1 MKTGIVIPMVILLGG
16 ALVAF
21 AVYTTTVSNT
31 RNTSPITGNISFVR
45 PVSVQDHILGDPNA
59 PVKLIEY
66 SDFDCHYC
74 GVFQHTLQRIMHDY
88 GPTGE
93 VAWVFREFPL
103 VKTHPNSLAT
113 ARAAECVAKTA
124 GNNAFWKFANLMF
137 INQPVNPIN
146 FGQYATQAGANP
158 TAVATCIM
166 NGSVNARVA
175 SDIANALKIGARG
188 TPYTV
193 ILEDGATP
201 VIVNAAY
208 PYAYIKQ
215 EINTA
220 LAIASSSSNR

>member
-1 MKTGIVIPMVILLGG
+1 MKTGIVIPIVILLAGV
-16 ALVAF
+16 LVAF
-21 AVYTTTVSNT
+21 AVYMTTTSNT
-31 RNTSPITGNISFVR
+31 GNASPVTGNISFVR

-88 GPTGE
+88 GPTGD

-103 VKTHPNSLAT
+103 EKIHPNALAT

-124 GNNAFWKFANLMF
+124 GNDAFWKFADLMF

-146 FGQYATQAGANP
+146 FGQYAAQAGANP
-158 TAVATCIM
+158 TAVANCIM

-193 ILEDGATP
+193 ILGNGAAP
-201 VIVNAAY
+201 VVVDAAY
-208 PYAYIKQ
+208 PYSYIKQ
-215 EINTA
+215 EIDTA
-220 LAIASSSSNR
+220 LAVASSSANR